1 MFRKLFVILL
11 ALVLGATCLC
21 GCRQTPQIEQT
32 QATTVQT
39 DPSESYGDE
48 TYTVTFLDHNGQVV
62 DTQQV
67 AAGGSAV
74 APDYT
79 PEDAYL
85 FVGWDRDLSC
95 ITRDMEVNAIYSLA
109 ASQSVMV
116 LEMKALPGETVTVPV
131 VIVKNPGIAG
141 AKITA
146 LYDPAL
152 ILQDACSGEAFSHLD
167 YTGPGQYM
175 NPCSFTW
182 DSESGMATQEGEILR
197 LTFQVPEDAPMGRT
211 YEIKC
216 IYTEGDIF
224 DENLDNVSLGV
235 INGAITVE

>member
-1 MFRKLFVILL
+1 MFRKLVLWM
-11 ALVLGATCLC
+11 LVLTLGAACLC
-21 GCRQTPQIEQT
+21 GCRQTVQTPQT
-32 QATTVQT
+32 DAPTVQT
-39 DPSESYGDE
+39 DPSETYGDE
-48 TYTVTFLDHNGQVV
+48 IYTVTFLDHSGKVV

-67 AAGGSAV
+67 PAGENAV

-79 PEDAYL
+79 PEEMYL
-85 FVGWDRDLSC
+85 FVGWDRDFRC
-95 ITRDMEVNAIYSLA
+95 ITRDLEVNAICALA

-146 LYDPAL
+146 IYDPTL
-152 ILQDACSGEAFSHLD
+152 ILQDACSGEAFSCLD
-167 YTGPGQYM
+167 YTGPGQYA

-216 IYTEGDIF
+216 VYTEGDIF